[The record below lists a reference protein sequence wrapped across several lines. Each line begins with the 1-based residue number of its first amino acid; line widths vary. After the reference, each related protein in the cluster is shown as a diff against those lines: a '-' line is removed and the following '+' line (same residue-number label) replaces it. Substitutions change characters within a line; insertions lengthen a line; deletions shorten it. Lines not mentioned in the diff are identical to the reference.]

1 MNIDYLKNTTFFEN
15 SLLDFTY
22 FVLILIIGLL
32 LKRLFINYISK
43 SIFNYLTKDS
53 DEENFSDFKN
63 DTIKPLNLFF
73 NLSVLFLA
81 FSQINFPSSWQL
93 ADKTQF
99 GLKLFIDKGFSLIYI
114 FSILK
119 VILKIISY
127 VGSLLLKKASKTENK
142 TVSYTHLTLPTT
154 R

>member
-1 MNIDYLKNTTFFEN
+1 MNVDYLKNTTFFEN

-53 DEENFSDFKN
+53 SEENFSDFKN

-73 NLSVLFLA
+73 ILSFLFLA
-81 FSQINFPSSWQL
+81 FSQINFPSSWEL
-93 ADKTQF
+93 A
-99 GLKLFIDKGFSLIYI
+99 
-114 FSILK
+114 
-119 VILKIISY
+119 
-127 VGSLLLKKASKTENK
+127 E
-142 TVSYTHLTLPTT
+142 
-154 R
+154 

>member
-63 DTIKPLNLFF
+63 DFVFMNLRIVQWAKMATFFSHQLNCVYL
-73 NLSVLFLA
+73 VL
-81 FSQINFPSSWQL
+81 
-93 ADKTQF
+93 
-99 GLKLFIDKGFSLIYI
+99 
-114 FSILK
+114 
-119 VILKIISY
+119 
-127 VGSLLLKKASKTENK
+127 
-142 TVSYTHLTLPTT
+142 
-154 R
+154 